1 MAGGVG
7 PDLIRFDIP
16 DFEAAVAAGL
26 VAPLDDLVDAGQFDL
41 IEGPDEFMIK
51 DGQRYGFL
59 FEISNYAL
67 IYNTKLVPSPPTDF
81 DDFVQIATDVTEG
94 DVFGLAFRHTL
105 PEESG
110 VWVDLWNYVY
120 GFGGSWSDGEELT
133 IDSPDNVE
141 GLERFLEVYDAKVIP
156 EGAGASVYRPMF
168 ADGKVGMMIDNGAVP
183 AIVQGMNDTVS
194 LSAAPIPFPVA
205 SQGAIMGPIVLNAA
219 SEKKEAAAVFLDWLL
234 QQENQEALQALLGA
248 SSVATHTNRTAT
260 QLQAAPYL
268 SVYDGLTETGL
279 PHIVPGFEA
288 QTADIRKI
296 VVEQVLAVLAGQ
308 QDVETALATAQE
320 RAEEVA
326 GG

>member
-1 MAGGVG
+1 M
-7 PDLIRFDIP
+7 
-16 DFEAAVAAGL
+16 
-26 VAPLDDLVDAGQFDL
+26 
-41 IEGPDEFMIK
+41 
-51 DGQRYGFL
+51 
-59 FEISNYAL
+59 
-67 IYNTKLVPSPPTDF
+67 
-81 DDFVQIATDVTEG
+81 
-94 DVFGLAFRHTL
+94 
-105 PEESG
+105 
-110 VWVDLWNYVY
+110 
-120 GFGGSWSDGEELT
+120 
-133 IDSPDNVE
+133 E

-288 QTADIRKI
+288 RDRRHPQDRRR
-296 VVEQVLAVLAGQ
+296 AG
-308 QDVETALATAQE
+308 A
-320 RAEEVA
+320 RRPGRSA
-326 GG
+326 GCRDGPRHSAGARGRGGRRLSDAGRGRGPRWR